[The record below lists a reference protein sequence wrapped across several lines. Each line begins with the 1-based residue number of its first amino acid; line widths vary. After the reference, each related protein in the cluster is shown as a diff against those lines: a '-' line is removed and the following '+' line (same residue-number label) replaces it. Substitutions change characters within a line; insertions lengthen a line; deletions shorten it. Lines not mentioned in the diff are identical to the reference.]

1 MDNKS
6 NKHPNKRKI
15 FLNYFSNNMRDRPME
30 LKLEDREERE
40 SSFVNINTRNRPQ
53 LRHLSVDK
61 YLRNKTYKSGNKTY
75 WADSTTNKSLSGTVP
90 DNKKNINLNLNLN
103 LNVTGPHLK
112 NDKKIEEFI
121 NSNFCKLDESK
132 LSKIISKSPISNH
145 SNILGIAHSPSNLV
159 HYIKNTKNFR
169 NHKLI
174 DNLSKSN
181 VIHNNTG
188 PNLIPNQSKNPIPIP
203 LQGKIS
209 ITI

>member
-30 LKLEDREERE
+30 LKLEDKEEKE
-40 SSFVNINTRNRPQ
+40 SSFVNINTRNRSQ
-53 LRHLSVDK
+53 LRHMSVDK
-61 YLRNKTYKSGNKTY
+61 YIRNKSFKSGNKTY
-75 WADSTTNKSLSGTVP
+75 WADSTTNKSLSGTVQ

-103 LNVTGPHLK
+103 LNVTGANLK
-112 NDKKIEEFI
+112 NEKKIEDFL
-121 NSNFCKLDESK
+121 NNNFCKLDETK

-145 SNILGIAHSPSNLV
+145 SNILGIAHSPCNLV
-159 HYIKNTKNFR
+159 HYIKNTKYFR

-181 VIHNNTG
+181 IIHNNTG
-188 PNLIPNQSKNPIPIP
+188 QNLIPNNIKNHISIPVH
-203 LQGKIS
+203 GKIYFK
-209 ITI
+209 

>member
-30 LKLEDREERE
+30 LKLEDKEEKE

-53 LRHLSVDK
+53 LRHMSVDK
-61 YLRNKTYKSGNKTY
+61 YIRNKSFKSGNKTY
-75 WADSTTNKSLSGTVP
+75 WADSTTNKSLSGTVA

-103 LNVTGPHLK
+103 LNVTGPNLK
-112 NDKKIEEFI
+112 NEKKIEDFL
-121 NSNFCKLDESK
+121 NSNFCKLDETK

-145 SNILGIAHSPSNLV
+145 SNILGIAHSPSHLV

-169 NHKLI
+169 NNKLI

-181 VIHNNTG
+181 IIHNSTG
-188 PNLIPNQSKNPIPIP
+188 QNIIPNYNKNHIGIPVH
-203 LQGKIS
+203 GKI
-209 ITI
+209 I